1 VERWGGEVGGVLGWS
16 GGVLEH
22 NPNASPGSQRVA
34 PTLEWKVMSLLNVT
48 AWPRYVAVKFFF
60 DNIKIGAARAL
71 TVHGLGTYY
80 LNTELQCSQTNKPVY
95 I

>member
-34 PTLEWKVMSLLNVT
+34 STLEWKVMSLLNVT
-48 AWPRYVAVKFFF
+48 AWPSYVAVKSCFCRTATFYYRPTVRPTLC
-60 DNIKIGAARAL
+60 KARVGMNQL
-71 TVHGLGTYY
+71 T
-80 LNTELQCSQTNKPVY
+80 S
-95 I
+95 